1 MNKKLVIILMVVV
14 GVLLAGVG
22 ATAAY
27 GYSLVNT
34 ETIRENVFIDETA
47 VGGMTYDQALAL
59 ITEKKNLELERIK
72 VTLKHNSEVWFLTST
87 DVQFKYDVKKAVDT
101 AYSIGRSGNL
111 ITDVSTILE
120 LSDGRQDIKTE
131 FSYNMDSVK
140 AKLEEL
146 AVRFNRAPKEAT
158 FKLGANGPIITEDVI
173 GRIVDIEK
181 TLSMIEE
188 AVKAETTNEVELVVN
203 LTEPKLK
210 DEDLKTMKN
219 RLSKFYTVF
228 DNGYYERAQNIRVA
242 TAKINGVVLLPGEV
256 MSVDKQ
262 VGPRTA
268 VRGFMIS
275 KIIVNNKYEDGI
287 GGGLCQVSTT
297 LYNAALYANLDI
309 VARKNHSI
317 VSPYIA
323 PGRDSTV
330 FGGSKDLKIKNNRK
344 YPIYIKSYTV
354 GGRLYFEIYGKKE
367 ADDKKVVIR
376 TSVVSHVAA
385 GMDIVKDPT
394 LYVGRYKIEFPPH
407 DGYVVKTYKD
417 VYLNGVKLETVYL
430 GLSSYN
436 KSNGVKMVG
445 TKAKPVK
452 PAPPTPTPSSLQSGL
467 KE

>member
-22 ATAAY
+22 ATVAY

-34 ETIRENVFIDETA
+34 ETIRDNVFIDDVA

-59 ITEKKNLELERIK
+59 ITEKKNAELEKIK
-72 VTLKHNSEVWFLTST
+72 VTLKHNSEVWFLTSA
-87 DVQFKYDVKKAVDT
+87 DVQYKYDVKKAVDA
-101 AYSIGRSGNL
+101 AYGIGRTGNL
-111 ITDVSTILE
+111 VNDVTKILE

-131 FSYNMDSVK
+131 SSYSMDSVK
-140 AKLEEL
+140 AKLDEL
-146 AVRFNRAPKEAT
+146 ATRFNREPKEAT
-158 FKLGANGPIITEDVI
+158 FKLGAKGPIITEDVI
-173 GRIVDIEK
+173 GRNVDIEK
-181 TLSMIEE
+181 TLNQIEKV
-188 AVKAETTNEVELVVN
+188 VKAEETADVELVVN
-203 LTEPKLK
+203 IEEPKLK
-210 DEDLKTMKN
+210 DEDLRQMKN

-228 DNGYYERAQNIRVA
+228 DAGYYERAQNIRVA
-242 TAKINGVVLLPGEV
+242 TAKINGVVLLPGQV

-330 FGGSKDLKIKNNRK
+330 FGGSKDLKIKNNRD

-367 ADDKKVVIR
+367 SDDKKVVIR
-376 TSVVSHVAA
+376 TTVVSHTAA
-385 GMDIVKDPT
+385 GMDVVKDPT
-394 LYVGRYKIEFPPH
+394 LYVGHYKIEFPPH
-407 DGYVVKTYKD
+407 DGYVIKTYKD
-417 VYLNGVKLETVYL
+417 VYLNGKKLETVYL

-436 KSNGVKMVG
+436 KSNGVKLVG
-445 TKAKPVK
+445 SKVK
-452 PAPPTPTPSSLQSGL
+452 PGKVISPTPTPSMTQSGL